1 MKLSVTKETVA
12 RATAALLRNCLTRHH
27 APRACPVR
35 KCRRD
40 GLCSGPLF
48 PAAEGGGGRLARPDA
63 ADVAPGGNAAPI
75 CYLHIPK
82 PMLAR
87 VDKALG
93 AAVRAIAAAPGLE
106 VAEATR
112 TITARRWRRLRGLEW

>member
-12 RATAALLRNCLTRHH
+12 RATAALLRNCLTQHH

-40 GLCSGPLF
+40 GICSGPLF
-48 PAAEGGGGRLARPDA
+48 TQADGEGCRLARPDA

-75 CYLHIPK
+75 CCLHIPE
-82 PMLAR
+82 PLLAR
-87 VDKALG
+87 VDEALG
-93 AAVRAIAAAPGLE
+93 AAVHATVATPGLE

-112 TITARRWRRLRGLEW
+112 TITSRRWRRLWGLEQ

>member
-48 PAAEGGGGRLARPDA
+48 TAADGDGCRLARPDA
-63 ADVAPGGNAAPI
+63 ADVAPGRNAAPI

-82 PMLAR
+82 PLRIR
-87 VDKALG
+87 VDKAL
-93 AAVRAIAAAPGLE
+93 ATAVRKVVATPGLE
-106 VAEATR
+106 IAEATR
-112 TITARRWRRLRGLEW
+112 TITSRRWRRLKGIAG